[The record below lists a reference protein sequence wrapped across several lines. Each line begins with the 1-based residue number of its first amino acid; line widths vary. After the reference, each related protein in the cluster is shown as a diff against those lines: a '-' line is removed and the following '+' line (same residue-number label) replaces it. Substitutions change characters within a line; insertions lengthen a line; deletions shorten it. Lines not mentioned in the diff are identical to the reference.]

1 MFSIDAIP
9 EGRTFME
16 LFAMGLISTKTEDA
30 YVPATVFQGKE
41 YTGYSLA
48 VLFTMRK
55 YLQLVVKET
64 QRGIPGV
71 AVYGVNPQVWDELRA
86 VEQSILRRQ
95 FDL

>member
-1 MFSIDAIP
+1 
-9 EGRTFME
+9 
-16 LFAMGLISTKTEDA
+16 MGLISTKTADDFIP
-30 YVPATVFQGKE
+30 VTVFQGKE
-41 YTGYSLA
+41 YTEYSLA

-55 YLQLVVKET
+55 HLQLVVKET

-71 AVYGVNPQVWDELRA
+71 AVYGVSPLVWDELRA